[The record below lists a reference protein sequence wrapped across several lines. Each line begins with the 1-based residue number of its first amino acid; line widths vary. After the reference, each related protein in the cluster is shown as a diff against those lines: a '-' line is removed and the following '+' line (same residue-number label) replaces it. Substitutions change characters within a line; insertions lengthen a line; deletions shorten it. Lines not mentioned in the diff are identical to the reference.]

1 MSLNADAQILADKYS
16 MAVKEI
22 RLIGKDGK
30 LSDVIQ
36 PGYAP
41 KSLLT
46 MDFTRMPLN
55 KDFSTFTEEY
65 RSIIQEVR
73 IIYLNGCGASQFF
86 PAGTPE
92 KIVMN
97 AVIPEE
103 ELKP

>member
-1 MSLNADAQILADKYS
+1 

-30 LSDVIQ
+30 LSALIK

-41 KSLLT
+41 KGLLT
-46 MDFTRMPLN
+46 MDFTKMPLN
-55 KDFSTFTEEY
+55 KDFSAFTEQY
-65 RSIIQEVR
+65 RTLLQEVR

-86 PAGTPE
+86 PAATPD
-92 KIVMN
+92 KIVMH

-103 ELKP
+103 ELKA

>member
-1 MSLNADAQILADKYS
+1 MSFNADAQTLADKYG

-30 LSDVIQ
+30 LSDIIK
-36 PGYAP
+36 PGYTP
-41 KSLLT
+41 KGFLT

-55 KDFSTFTEEY
+55 KDFSDFTERY
-65 RSIIQEVR
+65 RTTLQEVR

-86 PAGTPE
+86 PAGTPD
-92 KIVMN
+92 KVVFN
-97 AVIPEE
+97 ANIPPD